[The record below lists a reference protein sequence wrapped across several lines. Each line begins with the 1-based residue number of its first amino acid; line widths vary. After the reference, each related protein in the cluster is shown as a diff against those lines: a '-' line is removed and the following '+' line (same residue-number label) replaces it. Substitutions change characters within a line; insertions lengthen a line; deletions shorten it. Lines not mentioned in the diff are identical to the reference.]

1 MKNLKNWVRENLK
14 GIIAT
19 SFTIPILLV
28 AFVSI
33 SHVTTFYGLTNPF
46 SWAIYLSVAIE
57 IAALG
62 ALAGISANMG
72 RFVYVPF
79 LIVTFI
85 QFVGN
90 VFFAYSFID
99 PAGDLFKQWVELAG
113 PLLET
118 FGVDITDM
126 MSQKRWLALISGG
139 MLPLIS
145 LTFAHM
151 LVKYSEQAKLEVKPI
166 VEEITDEIIDELS
179 TEAGKKEK
187 EIVEKYQPYI
197 PTQDDLNKL
206 QELFE
211 KKYNQTIETEVDKEL
226 EQYIDLTN
234 EPIDEPEF
242 TIIEVSDD
250 TVIEPVIDTVIEP
263 VIDTVIDTVS
273 EPVSDTVSEI
283 ITPTPTPS
291 EPLYF
296 VDDEPVIEPQINRL
310 VYSKNG

>member
-99 PAGDLFKQWVELAG
+99 PNGNLFKQWVELAG

-126 MSQKRWLALISGG
+126 LAQKRWLALISGG

-151 LVKYSEQAKLEVKPI
+151 LVKYSEQAKSETIPMVEV
-166 VEEITDEIIDELS
+166 TDEIINELS

-187 EIVEKYQPYI
+187 EMVEKYQPYT

-211 KKYNQTIETEVDKEL
+211 KKYNQTIETNSEVDKEL

-234 EPIDEPEF
+234 EP
-242 TIIEVSDD
+242 
-250 TVIEPVIDTVIEP
+250 
-263 VIDTVIDTVS
+263 
-273 EPVSDTVSEI
+273 VSDTVTEV

-310 VYSKNG
+310 VYSKDV

>member
-1 MKNLKNWVRENLK
+1 MKNFKNWVRENLK

-90 VFFAYSFID
+90 VFFAYSFINETSE
-99 PAGDLFKQWVELAG
+99 LFKQWVELAG

-126 MSQKRWLALISGG
+126 MAQKRWLSLISGG

-151 LVKYSEQAKLEVKPI
+151 LVKYSEQSKLETIPM
-166 VEEITDEIIDELS
+166 VEEITEELIDEIS
-179 TEAGKKEK
+179 KEAGKKEK
-187 EIVEKYQPYI
+187 EVVEKYQPYV
-197 PTQDDLNKL
+197 PTQEDLNKL

-211 KKYNQTIETEVDKEL
+211 KKYNQKVDVEETNEQDVDTEM
-226 EQYIDLTN
+226 EQYLNMVDN
-234 EPIDEPEF
+234 
-242 TIIEVSDD
+242 D
-250 TVIEPVIDTVIEP
+250 T
-263 VIDTVIDTVS
+263 
-273 EPVSDTVSEI
+273 VSDTVSDTVNEPEFIIKEVENSEI
-283 ITPTPTPS
+283 LPTPTPS

-310 VYSKNG
+310 VYTKNG

>member
-33 SHVTTFYGLTNPF
+33 SHVTSFYGLTNPF

-90 VFFAYSFID
+90 VFFAYSFINETS
-99 PAGDLFKQWVELAG
+99 DLFKQWVELAG

-126 MSQKRWLALISGG
+126 MSQKRWLSLISGG

-151 LVKYSEQAKLEVKPI
+151 LVKYSEQSKLETKPI

-187 EIVEKYQPYI
+187 EIVEKYQPYV

-211 KKYNQTIETEVDKEL
+211 KKYNQTIETNDSDVDTEM
-226 EQYIDLTN
+226 EQYINLTN

-242 TIIEVSDD
+242 TITEVSDD
-250 TVIEPVIDTVIEP
+250 TVIEPVIEV
-263 VIDTVIDTVS
+263 
-273 EPVSDTVSEI
+273 
-283 ITPTPTPS
+283 TPTPTPS

-310 VYSKNG
+310 VYTKNG

>member
-99 PAGDLFKQWVELAG
+99 PTGNLFKQWVELAG

-126 MSQKRWLALISGG
+126 LAQKRWLALISGG

-151 LVKYSEQAKLEVKPI
+151 LVKYSEQAKSETIPMVEV
-166 VEEITDEIIDELS
+166 TDEIINELS

-187 EIVEKYQPYI
+187 EIVEKYQPYT

-211 KKYNQTIETEVDKEL
+211 KKYNQTIETNSEVDKEL

-234 EPIDEPEF
+234 EP
-242 TIIEVSDD
+242 
-250 TVIEPVIDTVIEP
+250 
-263 VIDTVIDTVS
+263 
-273 EPVSDTVSEI
+273 VSDTVTEV

-310 VYSKNG
+310 VYSKDV

>member
-99 PAGDLFKQWVELAG
+99 LTGNLFKQWVELAG

-126 MSQKRWLALISGG
+126 LAQKRWLALISGG

-151 LVKYSEQAKLEVKPI
+151 LVKYSEQAKSETIPMVEV
-166 VEEITDEIIDELS
+166 TDEIINELS

-187 EIVEKYQPYI
+187 EIVEKYQPYT

-211 KKYNQTIETEVDKEL
+211 KKYNQTIETDSEVDKEL

-234 EPIDEPEF
+234 EPV
-242 TIIEVSDD
+242 T
-250 TVIEPVIDTVIEP
+250 
-263 VIDTVIDTVS
+263 DTVS
-273 EPVSDTVSEI
+273 EV

-310 VYSKNG
+310 VYSKDV

>member
-126 MSQKRWLALISGG
+126 LAQKRWLALISGG

-151 LVKYSEQAKLEVKPI
+151 LVKYSEQTKLETIPM
-166 VEEITDEIIDELS
+166 VEVTDEIIDELS

-187 EIVEKYQPYI
+187 EIVEKYQPYT

-211 KKYNQTIETEVDKEL
+211 KKYNQTIETDSEVDKEL

-234 EPIDEPEF
+234 EPI
-242 TIIEVSDD
+242 SD
-250 TVIEPVIDTVIEP
+250 TVTDT
-263 VIDTVIDTVS
+263 
-273 EPVSDTVSEI
+273 VSDTVTEV

-310 VYSKNG
+310 VYTKNG

>member
-126 MSQKRWLALISGG
+126 LAQKRWLALISGG

-151 LVKYSEQAKLEVKPI
+151 LVKYSEQSKSETIPMVEV
-166 VEEITDEIIDELS
+166 TDEIINELS

-187 EIVEKYQPYI
+187 EIVEKYQPYV
-197 PTQDDLNKL
+197 PTQDDLDKL

-211 KKYNQTIETEVDKEL
+211 KKYNQKIE
-226 EQYIDLTN
+226 IN
-234 EPIDEPEF
+234 
-242 TIIEVSDD
+242 
-250 TVIEPVIDTVIEP
+250 
-263 VIDTVIDTVS
+263 
-273 EPVSDTVSEI
+273 EPVSDTVTDTVSDTVSKV

-310 VYSKNG
+310 VYSKDG

>member
-99 PAGDLFKQWVELAG
+99 PTGNLFKQWVELAG

-126 MSQKRWLALISGG
+126 LAQKRWLALISGG

-151 LVKYSEQAKLEVKPI
+151 LVKYSEQAKSETIPMVEV
-166 VEEITDEIIDELS
+166 TDEIINELS

-187 EIVEKYQPYI
+187 EIVEKYQPYT

-211 KKYNQTIETEVDKEL
+211 KKYNQTIETDSEVDKEL

-234 EPIDEPEF
+234 ELV
-242 TIIEVSDD
+242 TD
-250 TVIEPVIDTVIEP
+250 TL
-263 VIDTVIDTVS
+263 
-273 EPVSDTVSEI
+273 SDTVSEV

-310 VYSKNG
+310 VYSKDV

>member
-1 MKNLKNWVRENLK
+1 MKSFKNWVRENLK

-46 SWAIYLSVAIE
+46 SWAIYLSIAIE

-99 PAGDLFKQWVELAG
+99 PAGNLFKQWVELAG

-118 FGVDITDM
+118 FGVDVTDM
-126 MSQKRWLALISGG
+126 LAQKRWLALISGG

-151 LVKYSEQAKLEVKPI
+151 LVKYSEQSKSNVIETQ
-166 VEEITDEIIDELS
+166 EITDEVIDELS
-179 TEAGKKEK
+179 IEAGKKEK
-187 EIVEKYQPYI
+187 EIVEKYQPYV
-197 PTQDDLNKL
+197 PTQEDLNKL

-211 KKYNQTIETEVDKEL
+211 KKYNQKIETDESEVDDEMA
-226 EQYIDLTN
+226 QYIHLT
-234 EPIDEPEF
+234 
-242 TIIEVSDD
+242 DD
-250 TVIEPVIDTVIEP
+250 TVNDIVTDTVN
-263 VIDTVIDTVS
+263 DTVNEVI
-273 EPVSDTVSEI
+273 P
-283 ITPTPTPS
+283 PTPTPS

-310 VYSKNG
+310 VYTKND

>member
-90 VFFAYSFID
+90 VFFAYSFINSD
-99 PAGDLFKQWVELAG
+99 GDLFKQWVELAG

-118 FGVDITDM
+118 FG
-126 MSQKRWLALISGG
+126 G
-139 MLPLIS
+139 
-145 LTFAHM
+145 F
-151 LVKYSEQAKLEVKPI
+151 
-166 VEEITDEIIDELS
+166 
-179 TEAGKKEK
+179 
-187 EIVEKYQPYI
+187 
-197 PTQDDLNKL
+197 
-206 QELFE
+206 
-211 KKYNQTIETEVDKEL
+211 
-226 EQYIDLTN
+226 
-234 EPIDEPEF
+234 
-242 TIIEVSDD
+242 
-250 TVIEPVIDTVIEP
+250 
-263 VIDTVIDTVS
+263 
-273 EPVSDTVSEI
+273 
-283 ITPTPTPS
+283 
-291 EPLYF
+291 
-296 VDDEPVIEPQINRL
+296 
-310 VYSKNG
+310 

>member
-99 PAGDLFKQWVELAG
+99 PNGNLFKQWVELAG

-126 MSQKRWLALISGG
+126 LAQKRWLALISGG

-151 LVKYSEQAKLEVKPI
+151 LVKYSEQTKLETIPM
-166 VEEITDEIIDELS
+166 VEVTDEIIDELS

-187 EIVEKYQPYI
+187 EMVEKYQPYT

-211 KKYNQTIETEVDKEL
+211 KKYNQTIETDSEVDKEL

-234 EPIDEPEF
+234 EP
-242 TIIEVSDD
+242 
-250 TVIEPVIDTVIEP
+250 
-263 VIDTVIDTVS
+263 
-273 EPVSDTVSEI
+273 VSDTVTDTVSDTVTEV

-310 VYSKNG
+310 VYSKDV

>member
-99 PAGDLFKQWVELAG
+99 PTGNLFKQWVELAG

-126 MSQKRWLALISGG
+126 LAQKRWLALISGG

-151 LVKYSEQAKLEVKPI
+151 LVKYSEQAKSETIPMVEV
-166 VEEITDEIIDELS
+166 TDEIINELS

-187 EIVEKYQPYI
+187 EIVEKYQPYT

-211 KKYNQTIETEVDKEL
+211 KKYNQTIETDSEVDKEL

-234 EPIDEPEF
+234 ELVTD
-242 TIIEVSDD
+242 TLSD
-250 TVIEPVIDTVIEP
+250 T
-263 VIDTVIDTVS
+263 
-273 EPVSDTVSEI
+273 VSDTVSEV

-310 VYSKNG
+310 VYSKDV

>member
-99 PAGDLFKQWVELAG
+99 PNDNLFKQWVELAG

-126 MSQKRWLALISGG
+126 LAQKRWLALISGG

-151 LVKYSEQAKLEVKPI
+151 LVKYSEQAKSETIPMVEV
-166 VEEITDEIIDELS
+166 TDEIINELS

-187 EIVEKYQPYI
+187 EIVEKYQPYT

-234 EPIDEPEF
+234 EP
-242 TIIEVSDD
+242 
-250 TVIEPVIDTVIEP
+250 
-263 VIDTVIDTVS
+263 
-273 EPVSDTVSEI
+273 VSDTVTEV

-310 VYSKNG
+310 VYSKDV

>member
-1 MKNLKNWVRENLK
+1 MKSFKNWVRENLK

-99 PAGDLFKQWVELAG
+99 PTGNLFKQWVELAG

-126 MSQKRWLALISGG
+126 LAQKRWLALISGG

-151 LVKYSEQAKLEVKPI
+151 LVKYSEQTTLETIPM
-166 VEEITDEIIDELS
+166 VEVTDEIIDELS

-187 EIVEKYQPYI
+187 EIVEKYQPYT

-211 KKYNQTIETEVDKEL
+211 KKYNQTIET
-226 EQYIDLTN
+226 N
-234 EPIDEPEF
+234 
-242 TIIEVSDD
+242 
-250 TVIEPVIDTVIEP
+250 
-263 VIDTVIDTVS
+263 
-273 EPVSDTVSEI
+273 EPVSDTVSDTASDTVSDTVNEV

-310 VYSKNG
+310 VYSKDV

>member
-33 SHVTTFYGLTNPF
+33 SHVTSFYGLTNPF

-79 LIVTFI
+79 FIVTFI

-90 VFFAYSFID
+90 VFFAYSFINETS
-99 PAGDLFKQWVELAG
+99 DLFKQWVELAG

-126 MSQKRWLALISGG
+126 MSQKRWLSLISGG

-151 LVKYSEQAKLEVKPI
+151 LVKYSEQSKLETKPV

-187 EIVEKYQPYI
+187 EIVEKYQPYV

-211 KKYNQTIETEVDKEL
+211 KKYNQTIETNDSDVDTEM
-226 EQYIDLTN
+226 EQYINLTN

-242 TIIEVSDD
+242 TITEVSDD
-250 TVIEPVIDTVIEP
+250 TVIEPVIEV
-263 VIDTVIDTVS
+263 
-273 EPVSDTVSEI
+273 
-283 ITPTPTPS
+283 TPTPTPS

-310 VYSKNG
+310 VYTKNG

>member
-19 SFTIPILLV
+19 SFIIPILLV

-99 PAGDLFKQWVELAG
+99 ESSELFKNWVELAG

-126 MSQKRWLALISGG
+126 MSQKRWLSLISGG

-151 LVKYSEQAKLEVKPI
+151 LVKYSEQSKLETKP
-166 VEEITDEIIDELS
+166 VVGEINDELIDELS
-179 TEAGKKEK
+179 KKAGKIEK
-187 EIVEKYQPYI
+187 EIVEQYQPYV

-211 KKYNQTIETEVDKEL
+211 KKFNQK
-226 EQYIDLTN
+226 
-234 EPIDEPEF
+234 
-242 TIIEVSDD
+242 
-250 TVIEPVIDTVIEP
+250 IEPVNDTVSDI
-263 VIDTVIDTVS
+263 VNDTVS
-273 EPVSDTVSEI
+273 EVIS
-283 ITPTPTPS
+283 PTPTPS

-296 VDDEPVIEPQINRL
+296 VDDEPIIEPTTEPQINRL

>member
-1 MKNLKNWVRENLK
+1 MKNFKNWVRENLK

-72 RFVYVPF
+72 KFVYVPF

-90 VFFAYSFID
+90 VFFAYSFINETSE
-99 PAGDLFKQWVELAG
+99 LFKQWVELAG

-126 MSQKRWLALISGG
+126 MAQKRWLSLISGG

-151 LVKYSEQAKLEVKPI
+151 LVKYSEQSKLETIPM
-166 VEEITDEIIDELS
+166 VEEITEELIDEIS
-179 TEAGKKEK
+179 KEAGKKEK
-187 EIVEKYQPYI
+187 EVVEKYQPYV
-197 PTQDDLNKL
+197 PTQEDLNKL

-211 KKYNQTIETEVDKEL
+211 KKYNQKVDVEETDEQDVDTEM
-226 EQYIDLTN
+226 EQYLNMVDNDIVS
-234 EPIDEPEF
+234 EPEF
-242 TIIEVSDD
+242 IIKEV
-250 TVIEPVIDTVIEP
+250 EN
-263 VIDTVIDTVS
+263 
-273 EPVSDTVSEI
+273 SEI
-283 ITPTPTPS
+283 LPTPTPS

-310 VYSKNG
+310 VYTKNG

>member
-99 PAGDLFKQWVELAG
+99 PTGNLFKQWVELAG

-126 MSQKRWLALISGG
+126 LAQKRWLSLISGG

-151 LVKYSEQAKLEVKPI
+151 LVKYSEQAKSETIPMVEV
-166 VEEITDEIIDELS
+166 TDEIINELS

-187 EIVEKYQPYI
+187 EIVEKYQPYT

-211 KKYNQTIETEVDKEL
+211 KKYNQTIETDSEVDKEL

-234 EPIDEPEF
+234 EP
-242 TIIEVSDD
+242 
-250 TVIEPVIDTVIEP
+250 
-263 VIDTVIDTVS
+263 
-273 EPVSDTVSEI
+273 VSDTVSEV

-310 VYSKNG
+310 VYSKDV

>member
-46 SWAIYLSVAIE
+46 SWAIYLSIAIE

-72 RFVYVPF
+72 RFVYVQF
-79 LIVTFI
+79 LIVTLI

-99 PAGDLFKQWVELAG
+99 PAGNLFKQWVELAG

-118 FGVDITDM
+118 FGVDVTDM
-126 MSQKRWLALISGG
+126 LAQKRWLALISGG

-151 LVKYSEQAKLEVKPI
+151 LVKYSEQSKSNVIETQ
-166 VEEITDEIIDELS
+166 EITDEVIDELS
-179 TEAGKKEK
+179 IEAGKKEK
-187 EIVEKYQPYI
+187 EIVEKYQPYV
-197 PTQDDLNKL
+197 PTQEDLNKL

-211 KKYNQTIETEVDKEL
+211 KKYNQKIETDESEVDDEMA
-226 EQYIDLTN
+226 QYIHLT
-234 EPIDEPEF
+234 
-242 TIIEVSDD
+242 DD
-250 TVIEPVIDTVIEP
+250 TVNDIVTDTVNE
-263 VIDTVIDTVS
+263 VI
-273 EPVSDTVSEI
+273 P
-283 ITPTPTPS
+283 PTPTPS

-310 VYSKNG
+310 VYTKND

>member
-99 PAGDLFKQWVELAG
+99 PNGNLFKQWVELAG

-126 MSQKRWLALISGG
+126 LAQKRWLALISGG

-151 LVKYSEQAKLEVKPI
+151 LVKYSEQTKLETIPM
-166 VEEITDEIIDELS
+166 VEVTDEIIDELS

-187 EIVEKYQPYI
+187 EMVEKYQPYT

-211 KKYNQTIETEVDKEL
+211 KKYNQTIETDSEVDKEL

-234 EPIDEPEF
+234 EP
-242 TIIEVSDD
+242 
-250 TVIEPVIDTVIEP
+250 
-263 VIDTVIDTVS
+263 
-273 EPVSDTVSEI
+273 VSDTVTDTVSDTVTEV

-310 VYSKNG
+310 VYTKND

>member
-1 MKNLKNWVRENLK
+1 
-14 GIIAT
+14 
-19 SFTIPILLV
+19 
-28 AFVSI
+28 
-33 SHVTTFYGLTNPF
+33 
-46 SWAIYLSVAIE
+46 LSVAIE

-90 VFFAYSFID
+90 VFFAYSFINSD
-99 PAGDLFKQWVELAG
+99 DDLFKQWVELAG

-151 LVKYSEQAKLEVKPI
+151 LVKYSEQSKSETIPMVEV
-166 VEEITDEIIDELS
+166 TDEIIDELS

-211 KKYNQTIETEVDKEL
+211 KKYNQTIETKVDKEL

-250 TVIEPVIDTVIEP
+250 TVIEPVSDT
-263 VIDTVIDTVS
+263 
-273 EPVSDTVSEI
+273 VSDTVSEV

-310 VYSKNG
+310 VYSKDV

>member
-99 PAGDLFKQWVELAG
+99 PTGNLFKQWVELAG

-126 MSQKRWLALISGG
+126 LAQKRWLALISGG

-151 LVKYSEQAKLEVKPI
+151 LVKYSEQAKSETIPMVEV
-166 VEEITDEIIDELS
+166 TDEIINELS

-187 EIVEKYQPYI
+187 EIVEKYQPYT

-211 KKYNQTIETEVDKEL
+211 KKYNQTIETNSEVDKEL

-234 EPIDEPEF
+234 EP
-242 TIIEVSDD
+242 
-250 TVIEPVIDTVIEP
+250 
-263 VIDTVIDTVS
+263 
-273 EPVSDTVSEI
+273 VSDTVTEV

>member
-99 PAGDLFKQWVELAG
+99 PTGNLFKQWVELAG

-126 MSQKRWLALISGG
+126 LAQKRWLALISGG

-151 LVKYSEQAKLEVKPI
+151 LVKYSEQAKSETIPMVEV
-166 VEEITDEIIDELS
+166 TDEIINELS

-187 EIVEKYQPYI
+187 EIVEKYQPYT

-211 KKYNQTIETEVDKEL
+211 KKYNQTIETDSEVDKEL

-234 EPIDEPEF
+234 EPV
-242 TIIEVSDD
+242 TD
-250 TVIEPVIDTVIEP
+250 T
-263 VIDTVIDTVS
+263 
-273 EPVSDTVSEI
+273 VSDTVSDTVTEV

>member
-99 PAGDLFKQWVELAG
+99 PTGNLFKQWVELAG

-126 MSQKRWLALISGG
+126 LAQKRWLALISGG

-151 LVKYSEQAKLEVKPI
+151 LVKYSEQTKLETIPM
-166 VEEITDEIIDELS
+166 VEVTDEIIDELS

-187 EIVEKYQPYI
+187 EIVEKYQPYT

-211 KKYNQTIETEVDKEL
+211 KKFNQKIE
-226 EQYIDLTN
+226 TN
-234 EPIDEPEF
+234 EP
-242 TIIEVSDD
+242 VSD
-250 TVIEPVIDTVIEP
+250 TVIEPVSDTVIES
-263 VIDTVIDTVS
+263 VS
-273 EPVSDTVSEI
+273 EV

-310 VYSKNG
+310 VYSKDV

>member
-1 MKNLKNWVRENLK
+1 MKNFKNWVRENLK

-46 SWAIYLSVAIE
+46 SWAIYLSVAVE

-90 VFFAYSFID
+90 VFFAYSFINPQD
-99 PAGDLFKQWVELAG
+99 NLFKQWVELAG

-126 MSQKRWLALISGG
+126 LAQKRWLALISGG

-151 LVKYSEQAKLEVKPI
+151 LVRYSEQTKLDTAPAIEEVT
-166 VEEITDEIIDELS
+166 EELINEIS
-179 TEAGKKEK
+179 KEAGKKEK
-187 EIVEKYQPYI
+187 EVVEKYQPYI
-197 PTQDDLNKL
+197 PTQEDLNKL

-211 KKYNQTIETEVDKEL
+211 KKYNQKVSVNEDEQDVDTEM
-226 EQYIDLTN
+226 EQYLNMVDNIDTV
-234 EPIDEPEF
+234 DEPEF
-242 TIIEVSDD
+242 IIKEVEDG
-250 TVIEPVIDTVIEP
+250 ELLP
-263 VIDTVIDTVS
+263 
-273 EPVSDTVSEI
+273 
-283 ITPTPTPS
+283 TPTPTPS

-310 VYSKNG
+310 VYTKNG

>member
-1 MKNLKNWVRENLK
+1 MKSFKNWVRENLK

-99 PAGDLFKQWVELAG
+99 PNGNLFKQWVELAG

-126 MSQKRWLALISGG
+126 LAQKRWLALISGG

-151 LVKYSEQAKLEVKPI
+151 LVKYSEQTKLETIPM
-166 VEEITDEIIDELS
+166 VEVTDEIIDELS

-187 EIVEKYQPYI
+187 EMVEKYQPYT

-211 KKYNQTIETEVDKEL
+211 KKYNQTIETDSEVDKEL

-234 EPIDEPEF
+234 
-242 TIIEVSDD
+242 
-250 TVIEPVIDTVIEP
+250 
-263 VIDTVIDTVS
+263 

-310 VYSKNG
+310 VYSKDV

>member
-1 MKNLKNWVRENLK
+1 MVKNLKNWVRENLK

-46 SWAIYLSVAIE
+46 SWAIYLSVAVE

-90 VFFAYSFID
+90 VFFAYSFINQTS
-99 PAGDLFKQWVELAG
+99 DLFKQWVELAG

-126 MSQKRWLALISGG
+126 LAQKRWLALISGG

-151 LVKYSEQAKLEVKPI
+151 LVKYSEQTKIETVPMVEV
-166 VEEITDEIIDELS
+166 TDEIIDEIS
-179 TEAGKKEK
+179 KEAGKKEK

-211 KKYNQTIETEVDKEL
+211 KKYNQKIEINEL
-226 EQYIDLTN
+226 VT
-234 EPIDEPEF
+234 
-242 TIIEVSDD
+242 D
-250 TVIEPVIDTVIEP
+250 T
-263 VIDTVIDTVS
+263 
-273 EPVSDTVSEI
+273 VSDTVTEV

-310 VYSKNG
+310 VYTKND

>member
-1 MKNLKNWVRENLK
+1 MKNFKNWVRENLK

-90 VFFAYSFID
+90 VFFAYSYIN
-99 PAGDLFKQWVELAG
+99 PADNLFKQWVELAG

-126 MSQKRWLALISGG
+126 LAQKRWLALISGG

-151 LVKYSEQAKLEVKPI
+151 LVKYSEQSKLESAPI
-166 VEEITDEIIDELS
+166 VEVTDEIIDEIS
-179 TEAGKKEK
+179 KEAGKKEK
-187 EIVEKYQPYI
+187 EISEKYQPYV
-197 PTQDDLNKL
+197 PTQEDLNKL

-211 KKYNQTIETEVDKEL
+211 KKYNQSVEVEDTSEKDVDTEM
-226 EQYIDLTN
+226 EQYLSMIDNTVNDTTN
-234 EPIDEPEF
+234 
-242 TIIEVSDD
+242 D
-250 TVIEPVIDTVIEP
+250 TVNDTVNESIEETSP
-263 VIDTVIDTVS
+263 
-273 EPVSDTVSEI
+273 

-310 VYSKNG
+310 VYTKNG

>member
-1 MKNLKNWVRENLK
+1 MKSLKNWVRENLK

-99 PAGDLFKQWVELAG
+99 PASDLFKQWVELAG

-126 MSQKRWLALISGG
+126 LAQKRWLALISGG

-151 LVKYSEQAKLEVKPI
+151 LVKYSEQSKSETIPMVEV
-166 VEEITDEIIDELS
+166 TDEIINELS
-179 TEAGKKEK
+179 TEEGKKEK
-187 EIVEKYQPYI
+187 EIVEKYQPYV
-197 PTQDDLNKL
+197 PTQDDLDKL

-211 KKYNQTIETEVDKEL
+211 KKYNQTTEINEL
-226 EQYIDLTN
+226 
-234 EPIDEPEF
+234 
-242 TIIEVSDD
+242 VSD
-250 TVIEPVIDTVIEP
+250 TVN
-263 VIDTVIDTVS
+263 
-273 EPVSDTVSEI
+273 EPVSDTVNEV

-310 VYSKNG
+310 VYSKDG

>member
-99 PAGDLFKQWVELAG
+99 PTGNLFKQWVELAG

-126 MSQKRWLALISGG
+126 LAQKRWLALISGG

-151 LVKYSEQAKLEVKPI
+151 LVKYSEQAKSETIPMVEV
-166 VEEITDEIIDELS
+166 TDEIINELS

-187 EIVEKYQPYI
+187 ETVEKYQPYT

-206 QELFE
+206 QEFFE
-211 KKYNQTIETEVDKEL
+211 KKYNQTIETDSEVDKEL

-234 EPIDEPEF
+234 EP
-242 TIIEVSDD
+242 
-250 TVIEPVIDTVIEP
+250 
-263 VIDTVIDTVS
+263 
-273 EPVSDTVSEI
+273 VSDTVTDTVSDTVTEV

>member
-99 PAGDLFKQWVELAG
+99 PTGDLFKQWVELAG

-126 MSQKRWLALISGG
+126 LAQKRWLALISGG

-151 LVKYSEQAKLEVKPI
+151 LVKYSEQTKLETIPM
-166 VEEITDEIIDELS
+166 VEVTDEIIDELS

-187 EIVEKYQPYI
+187 EMVEKYQPYT

-211 KKYNQTIETEVDKEL
+211 KKYNQTIETDSEVDKEL

-234 EPIDEPEF
+234 EP
-242 TIIEVSDD
+242 
-250 TVIEPVIDTVIEP
+250 
-263 VIDTVIDTVS
+263 
-273 EPVSDTVSEI
+273 VSDTVTEV

-310 VYSKNG
+310 VYSKDV